1 MANESISKA
10 GELISGTITNAAKG
24 VGTTISTISD
34 ASGLDNIQ
42 LAPGLDV
49 EGFANSLKSAPDTGV
64 GATLGKITGL
74 DVSQVLQVPSRAKIK
89 NLIGSYL
96 GGLQEQI
103 ALEVRRCIENH
114 LLALLNKIPE
124 INLVLNIEQIIT
136 NAIAGERIKIQRK
149 IALDVNKLAF
159 QKLKVQQIALYKQ
172 KITEAVR
179 KACPSTSPRNIKL
192 YQGNSL
198 EIIKAAAAVAS
209 KTAAEIQEDAEKQA
223 EGFNEDTSE
232 KLTQTPEPEVQKQ
245 LGTAVREQPKVEE
258 VIKEEEKIQL
268 AAPPK
273 PTNAPPGQKYVQGL
287 NGWVLVDAD
296 YKSPTSAETKAFAQ
310 ELSRDKEF
318 MEELDKP
325 SPKPIQTPP
334 PQTYRIRPIDPIRSS
349 LNRLYNLVR
358 DKSRLYREYTR
369 RQYIITHNIYDPEF
383 TDITFTY
390 RIPLFYGTWNT
401 NNPGWKDIK
410 QAEGIAQKIVR
421 RRDSIAPTYLIKVE
435 GTDRKPSGPLAIR
448 QKRKIWEESAREIE
462 PDFAKSNSLY
472 TYIEN
477 NIELDTQKIQNDRLI
492 EYFKRERTID
502 RSMNEV
508 ISNLKGTGY
517 SKGLCDPNVLDTYFG
532 GVEVSTS
539 HLSIAFEVN
548 KEPFL
553 NTSKKL
559 SSVNDDSTTI
569 SDIASSL
576 EGYVRDPRTYEV

>member
-34 ASGLDNIQ
+34 ASGLDKIQ

-209 KTAAEIQEDAEKQA
+209 KTATEIQEDAEKQA

-245 LGTAVREQPKVEE
+245 LGTTVREQPKVEE
-258 VIKEEEKIQL
+258 VLKEEEKIQP
-268 AAPPK
+268 AVK
-273 PTNAPPGQKYVQGL
+273 T
-287 NGWVLVDAD
+287 D
-296 YKSPTSAETKAFAQ
+296 S
-310 ELSRDKEF
+310 
-318 MEELDKP
+318 
-325 SPKPIQTPP
+325 PIQLSKPVDP
-334 PQTYRIRPIDPIRSS
+334 VRPL
-349 LNRLYNLVR
+349 LNRLRKLVKE
-358 DKSRLYREYTR
+358 KSILYREYMR
-369 RQYIITHNIYDPEF
+369 KQYTIVHNIPDSEY
-383 TDITFTY
+383 TDIIFTY
-390 RIPLFYGTWNT
+390 AIPLNYGTWNT
-401 NNPGWKDIK
+401 NNPGWEDIK
-410 QAEGIAQKIVR
+410 QAADTVAGQRITRKKA
-421 RRDSIAPTYLIKVE
+421 DIAPTQLQHVYGTKRGFFDDKV
-435 GTDRKPSGPLAIR
+435 P
-448 QKRKIWEESAREIE
+448 IWFPGRPADS
-462 PDFAKSNSLY
+462 PVFAKSKGLY
-472 TYIEN
+472 TYIEKN
-477 NIELDTQKIQNDRLI
+477 KSLDTQKIQNDRLT
-492 EYFKRERTID
+492 EYLKREQATD
-502 RSMNEV
+502 RSMREV
-508 ISNLKGTGY
+508 IADLKGNGY
-517 SKGLCDPNVLDTYFG
+517 TQGLCNQLVLSTFFG
-532 GVEVSTS
+532 GVEVSES
-539 HLSIAFEVN
+539 HLSFAFETSQLSYLSTSQ
-548 KEPFL
+548 KL
-553 NTSKKL
+553 N
-559 SSVNDDSTTI
+559 SVVDDTTF
-569 SDIASSL
+569 SDITKSL
-576 EGYVRDPRTYEV
+576 EVHVKDPSVHTVEFAQALTDAKASR

>member
-74 DVSQVLQVPSRAKIK
+74 DISQVLQVPSRAKIK

-103 ALEVRRCIENH
+103 ALEVQRCIENH
-114 LLALLNKIPE
+114 LLALLNKVPE

-245 LGTAVREQPKVEE
+245 LGTTVREQPKVEE
-258 VIKEEEKIQL
+258 VIKEEEKIQP
-268 AAPPK
+268 AVK
-273 PTNAPPGQKYVQGL
+273 
-287 NGWVLVDAD
+287 
-296 YKSPTSAETKAFAQ
+296 AE
-310 ELSRDKEF
+310 
-318 MEELDKP
+318 
-325 SPKPIQTPP
+325 SPKPVQLS
-334 PQTYRIRPIDPIRSS
+334 RPIDPIRRS
-349 LNRLYNLVR
+349 LNRLRNLVR
-358 DKSRLYREYTR
+358 DKYKLYEEYMLKQYTIVHNIPDSEYTD
-369 RQYIITHNIYDPEF
+369 II
-383 TDITFTY
+383 FTY
-390 RIPLFYGTWNT
+390 AIPLNYGTWNT
-401 NNPGWKDIK
+401 NNPGWEDIK
-410 QAEGIAQKIVR
+410 QAEDTVAGQRITRKKA
-421 RRDSIAPTYLIKVE
+421 DIAPTQLQHVYGTKRGFFDDKV
-435 GTDRKPSGPLAIR
+435 P
-448 QKRKIWEESAREIE
+448 IWFPGRPADS
-462 PDFAKSNSLY
+462 PVFAKSKGLY
-472 TYIEN
+472 TYIEKN
-477 NIELDTQKIQNDRLI
+477 KSLDTQKIQNDRLT
-492 EYFKRERTID
+492 EYLKRE
-502 RSMNEV
+502 NE
-508 ISNLKGTGY
+508 ISRKMRDVLSQLKQNMY
-517 SKGLCDPNVLDTYFG
+517 SKGLASQSILNTYFG
-532 GVEVSTS
+532 GTGVETK
-539 HLSIAFEVN
+539 HLSLEFEVN
-548 KEPFL
+548 EAYFL
-553 NTSKKL
+553 SPVKKL
-559 SSVNDDSTTI
+559 NSAPKDITI
-569 SDIASSL
+569 AELANNMED
-576 EGYVRDPRTYEV
+576 YVKNPRAYEV